1 MKPDYILFTDGSS
14 ITEKNKVMQYAA
26 SSFLVIN
33 NHMQTCA
40 KDAHHI
46 GSGDSAR
53 AELFAICGGLKY
65 IASRIKKG
73 QNKTVLVLSDS
84 QYSINLIEKH
94 LLRWYEG
101 KRVTDKAIAR
111 FESDLTM
118 FKTLAKLMSKPNI
131 RVTFIHIKSHMGDG
145 GAGYIKRKFKDSGFN
160 ISRTVAFEMI
170 MNNREVDRM
179 AREET
184 AKLAKQCGI
193 DTPTIR
199 LLEQDDQEG
208 GVWNDIG

>member
-26 SSFLVIN
+26 SAFLVIN
-33 NHMQTCA
+33 NHMKTCA
-40 KDAHHI
+40 KDAHSI

-73 QNKTVLVLSDS
+73 RTKTVLVLSDS
-84 QYSINLIEKH
+84 QYSINLIESH

-101 KRVTDKAIAR
+101 KKVTNKAEAR
-111 FESDLTM
+111 FKTDPSM
-118 FKTLAKLMSKPNI
+118 FRTLAKLMSKPNM
-131 RVTFIHIKSHMGDG
+131 RVTFIHIKSHMGEN

-160 ISRTVAFEMI
+160 ISNSVALGLI

-179 AREET
+179 AKEET
-184 AKLAKQCGI
+184 AKLSKQCGI
-193 DTPTIR
+193 DTPTIK

-208 GVWNDIG
+208 GVWDDIG